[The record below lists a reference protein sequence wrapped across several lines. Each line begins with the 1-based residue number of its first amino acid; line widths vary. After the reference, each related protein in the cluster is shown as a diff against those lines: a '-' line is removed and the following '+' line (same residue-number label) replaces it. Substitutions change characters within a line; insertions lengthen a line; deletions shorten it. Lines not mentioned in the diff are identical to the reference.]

1 MKEKVIFLLFI
12 IMILT
17 SCAGNRKYDDLMQ
30 RADLRIKKIMR
41 VTMVRCIFLVFFMVI
56 TTISSY
62 GQNEEQKKMGETN
75 LKEESLQT
83 RDTLSYALNDVVI
96 KGSAKSMRITDNSVI
111 MNIANTEL
119 AKKGYVK

>member
-1 MKEKVIFLLFI
+1 
-12 IMILT
+12 
-17 SCAGNRKYDDLMQ
+17 
-30 RADLRIKKIMR
+30 
-41 VTMVRCIFLVFFMVI
+41 MVRCIFLVFFMVI

-62 GQNEEQKKMGETN
+62 GQNEEQKKMRETK
-75 LKEESLQT
+75 LKEESMQT

-119 AKKGYVK
+119 AKKGKLLDILAYMPFVSKQNNNIIVAGKWIKGYKK